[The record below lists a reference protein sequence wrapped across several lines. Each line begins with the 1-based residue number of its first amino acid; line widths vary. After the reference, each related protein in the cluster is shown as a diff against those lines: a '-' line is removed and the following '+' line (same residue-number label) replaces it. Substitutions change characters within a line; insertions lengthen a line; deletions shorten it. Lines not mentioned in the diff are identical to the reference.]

1 MSHFAG
7 NRSAFVARAGLTV
20 LCVAQFVVVLD
31 ATIVA
36 TALPAIGADL
46 GFAPAQL
53 SWVITAYTVVLAG
66 LLILGGRAADLAGA
80 RRTFRVGL
88 VVFSVASLACALAWT
103 PAALIGGRIAQGVGA
118 ALLSPAALAA
128 VNELIQGPD
137 ARRRA
142 LGWWTAAG
150 AGGGASGWVLGGLIT
165 EIAGWRW
172 VFAVNAPIG
181 LIALLLSL
189 RVLRRP
195 TAAGRAT
202 ATAAGS
208 LDLGG
213 AISVT
218 AGIGLATL
226 GLSRLAEHAGRWEAW
241 LAIAL
246 SAAAL
251 VFFVR
256 HEGRAAGPLVPG
268 RLVRRRGVVGGNLT
282 AAALTASTTPAML
295 TAILY
300 VQHTLRLSPARGS
313 LLFPAFNLAVVA
325 GSLLGPAGL
334 ARTGARAMLLG
345 GFGGVVGGIAL
356 LLTLPAQGLPVIS
369 LVAAFAVMGLGL
381 GAASVASTTA
391 GSAEVTG
398 SERGIAAGLLN
409 STAQLGTAVGLAVT
423 SPLVASTAPMT
434 GYRLGFGAAALIAVA
449 GAIGALTVPRR
460 ASRTGAVV
468 GTPAGPLRHRSRGT
482 AGRSPADAGSQAEAA
497 ACEGVGPGL

>member
-1 MSHFAG
+1 M
-7 NRSAFVARAGLTV
+7 

-46 GFAPAQL
+46 RFAPAQL

-66 LLILGGRAADLAGA
+66 LLILGGRTADLVGA
-80 RRTFRVGL
+80 RRMFRVGL
-88 VVFSVASLACALAWT
+88 VLFSLASLACALAWA
-103 PAALIGGRIAQGVGA
+103 PAVLIGARIAQGAGA

-128 VNELIQGPD
+128 LSDLIQRPD

-165 EIAGWRW
+165 EVAGWRW

-189 RVLRRP
+189 RVLDSGGGDRRSKG
-195 TAAGRAT
+195 TAPR
-202 ATAAGS
+202 S
-208 LDLGG
+208 LDLVG
-213 AISVT
+213 AVSVT
-218 AGIGLATL
+218 AGIALGTL
-226 GLSRLAEHAGRWEAW
+226 GLSRLAQDIGRRDGW
-241 LAIAL
+241 LTTAL

-256 HEGRAAGPLVPG
+256 HEGRTARPLVPPG
-268 RLVRRRGVVGGNLT
+268 LVRRRGVIGGNLT

-300 VQHTLRLSPARGS
+300 VQDTLRLSPARGS
-313 LLFPAFNLAVVA
+313 LLFPAFNLAVIG
-325 GSLLGPAGL
+325 GSLLGPIGL
-334 ARTGARAMLLG
+334 ARTGARAMLLA

-356 LLTLPAQGLPVIS
+356 LLTLPGEGLPAVS
-369 LVAAFAVMGLGL
+369 LVGAFAVMGLGL

-391 GSAEVTG
+391 GMAEVTG
-398 SERGIAAGLLN
+398 SERGVAAGLLN
-409 STAQLGTAVGLAVT
+409 STAQLGTALGLAVT
-423 SPLVASTAPMT
+423 SPLVASAAPMT

-449 GAIGALTVPRR
+449 GAVSALTVPRR
-460 ASRTGAVV
+460 ASQSGAAWRARRLSPFRDGSRRADCRIGRCHAEPTCGRTDSGAGV
-468 GTPAGPLRHRSRGT
+468 RRG
-482 AGRSPADAGSQAEAA
+482 R
-497 ACEGVGPGL
+497 